1 MNLGNSDWE
10 SFQTYSQEYN
20 KSIWDLSVT
29 FEESYVS
36 LIKRIRRLAYPAD
49 SATAIDFLN
58 AGSFDASPQRTSA
71 VPIFV
76 MRPLRGQLEGATH
89 AVVDRLR
96 KDGDKSVF
104 WLDTSGWL
112 DTDVDFDGSAENQ
125 DFFLDGFFSPPD
137 PRIVSYRQ
145 ILTLIL
151 EENAAKGWRLTQRGN
166 QRVAI
171 LLHLHVCRF
180 LAREAEKCAFL
191 PPEIYQGK
199 AADPETVRFEEY
211 LEGERERK
219 LKGLFWEE

>member
-20 KSIWDLSVT
+20 KSIWDLSVA
-29 FEESYVS
+29 FEDTYVS
-36 LIKRIRRLAYPAD
+36 LIQRIRRLAYPAY
-49 SATAIDFLN
+49 SATAVDFLK
-58 AGSFDASPQRTSA
+58 ADSSPQTA
-71 VPIFV
+71 GGVPIFV

-89 AVVDRLR
+89 AVVERLQ

-112 DTDVDFDGSAENQ
+112 DTDVNFEGSAENQ
-125 DFFLDGFFSPPD
+125 DFFLDGCVSPPD
-137 PRIVSYRQ
+137 PRIVSCRQ
-145 ILTLIL
+145 ILTLIS

-180 LAREAEKCAFL
+180 LARDAEKCAFL

-199 AADPETVRFEEY
+199 AADPETVRFEEFV
-211 LEGERERK
+211 EGERERK